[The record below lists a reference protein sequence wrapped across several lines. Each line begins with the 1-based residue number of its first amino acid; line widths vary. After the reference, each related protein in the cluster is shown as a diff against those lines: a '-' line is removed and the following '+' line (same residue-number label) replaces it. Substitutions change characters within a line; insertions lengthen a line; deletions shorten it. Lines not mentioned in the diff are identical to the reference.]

1 MSEAYNTGT
10 KPRFSVT
17 SFSEVKKTTKP
28 PSQKFYEKLLTLS
41 PLYVGFLLFNIS
53 ISIFVLSFLSEKEK
67 NGEKMRNKAV
77 AIASVLIALGAF
89 MWLWTNERMW
99 LIFASLTATTMFFSL
114 SYCFYLEKKKRQTY
128 SYSFMGILYIILT
141 VMLYAYL

>member
-1 MSEAYNTGT
+1 M
-10 KPRFSVT
+10 
-17 SFSEVKKTTKP
+17 
-28 PSQKFYEKLLTLS
+28 
-41 PLYVGFLLFNIS
+41 GFLLFNIS

-99 LIFASLTATTMFFSL
+99 LIFSSLTATTMFFSL
-114 SYCFYLEKKKRQTY
+114 SYCFYLEKKKRQTF

>member
-1 MSEAYNTGT
+1 M
-10 KPRFSVT
+10 
-17 SFSEVKKTTKP
+17 
-28 PSQKFYEKLLTLS
+28 
-41 PLYVGFLLFNIS
+41 GFLLFNIS

-77 AIASVLIALGAF
+77 AIASVLIAIGAF

-99 LIFASLTATTMFFSL
+99 LIFSSLTATTMFFSL
-114 SYCFYLEKKKRQTY
+114 SYCFYLEKKGRQTY
-128 SYSFMGILYIILT
+128 SYSFMGVLYIILT

>member
-1 MSEAYNTGT
+1 MIY
-10 KPRFSVT
+10 
-17 SFSEVKKTTKP
+17 
-28 PSQKFYEKLLTLS
+28 LS
-41 PLYVGFLLFNIS
+41 
-53 ISIFVLSFLSEKEK
+53 
-67 NGEKMRNKAV
+67 RNKAV

-89 MWLWTNERMW
+89 MWLLTNERMW

-114 SYCFYLEKKKRQTY
+114 SYCFYLEKKRRQTY